1 MAYDSYYWSPSEID
15 KEHYPEER
23 SAFFQVRLKS
33 KPAPTRQKYFLVL
46 LRSDNPI
53 AKGYAIDLFYFY
65 EFQAKKPEDNP
76 FRKCIEEVLAQAR
89 AQLQQPPVNSKAQH
103 NYTPVVG
110 ANHASAFLVLSLIGT
125 ASDLD
130 LIAPILHSSSD
141 LNVIYTGCLAAIH
154 CLETTV
160 NVYPPQVFPEIV
172 SALKKHIFKEFT
184 VGYKEYSEEALLEMH
199 AKLGIHQKVREKLQ
213 DRFRCYYWNPLD
225 LIDPLLGQ
233 AYILLVYSDNKNI
246 LRNCY
251 HQLLTSDEPA
261 AIGIA
266 LDRYSYTHKQDTDN
280 PYAVYAQET
289 LVVAREQLQLSP
301 IVCLTAEGKTIVGAN
316 IASALSVIECL
327 GEKGDITLIK
337 NVLSN
342 SSDSVVVVAGCKALR
357 AIFGE
362 QPVAYDEQLFEA
374 FSRIVF
380 DKSLPISA
388 KYAVFNAI
396 GRDPEAS
403 SSLEEWLFSIIHSSL
418 PIKIRLQAA
427 LRLRDSFVQHETLY
441 DSLYDRHREEI
452 KAQESLFPPVKQE
465 AEVTP
470 QPTPPPTDI
479 RSYIITKKQAEL
491 DEINAQ
497 ITKLDSQ
504 INHLN
509 QRIDN
514 LSGGRY
520 NPATTERSLELK
532 QKIKQLIARKLELE
546 SEQASLEEAIALR
559 ALALPI
565 AFYQQSDS

>member
-1 MAYDSYYWSPSEID
+1 M
-15 KEHYPEER
+15 R
-23 SAFFQVRLKS
+23 MLLKS

-233 AYILLVYSDNKNI
+233 AYILLVYSSNKDI

-251 HQLLTSDEPA
+251 YQLLTSDEPA

-266 LDRYSYTHKQDTDN
+266 LDRYSHTQKRTRFGGNNLYQIYRTQ
-280 PYAVYAQET
+280 T
-289 LVVAREQLQLSP
+289 LERAREQLQQPS
-301 IVCLTAEGKTIVGAN
+301 IVRIAWNGQTVVGAN
-316 IASALSVIECL
+316 LASALSVMMFL
-327 GEKGDITLIK
+327 GELEDITSIK
-337 NVLSN
+337 NIVSN
-342 SSDSVVVVAGCKALR
+342 SEDTSVVSTGCCALSFIYNKLELTYDR
-357 AIFGE
+357 ELLETFSTIIFN
-362 QPVAYDEQLFEA
+362 PSLSITAR
-374 FSRIVF
+374 SSVF
-380 DKSLPISA
+380 DPLGGGFNSQSNS
-388 KYAVFNAI
+388 VF
-396 GRDPEAS
+396 
-403 SSLEEWLFSIIHSSL
+403 EEWLLSIIQSPL
-418 PIKIRLQAA
+418 PTQIFDKAA
-427 LRLRDSFVQHETLY
+427 SIVSNYFPQHQELVEQLASNGQEPVEKET
-441 DSLYDRHREEI
+441 ET
-452 KAQESLFPPVKQE
+452 
-465 AEVTP
+465 VT

-479 RSYIITKKQAEL
+479 RSLIITKKQAKL

-546 SEQASLEEAIALR
+546 SEQASLEEAIA
-559 ALALPI
+559 
-565 AFYQQSDS
+565 FYQQSDS